1 MAGWENNLL
10 YSILRP
16 YVDLCTLVSYRRF
29 RTEGS
34 LPSDGRAVII
44 SPNHTGTLMDALVVL
59 RTRKGPTLFGARADM
74 FNNPTVASVMR
85 FLRIVPMVRR
95 RDGLREVLRN
105 RDSMKTVDE
114 VLSHGVPFCMFP
126 EGRHRPMHSLL
137 PLQKGIARIAF
148 ASASERPTCIV
159 PVGIEYDDFFHYRS
173 TCTIRFG
180 EPLDVNGFLAGHP
193 DLGEAELSRKLLEEL
208 SGRMKEL
215 FLCLPDDPSYR
226 ARLREVRPPRP
237 RKSVIL
243 RRLSAL
249 VLLPLF
255 LLSAVL
261 SFPLWPIAEGI
272 CRFYLADK
280 AFGNTV
286 RYMCR
291 LLGMPLMLVVWTVL
305 ALCFL
310 PAAVAWTVPVL
321 FLFSYSFFYDWLN
334 LWRK

>member
-1 MAGWENNLL
+1 MTTANERLIKILKGERVDRPACICPGGMMNMVTKELQDVAGVYLPEAHTDARMMADLAKAIVDQGCFEN
-10 YSILRP
+10 Y
-16 YVDLCTLVSYRRF
+16 
-29 RTEGS
+29 
-34 LPSDGRAVII
+34 
-44 SPNHTGTLMDALVVL
+44 
-59 RTRKGPTLFGARADM
+59 
-74 FNNPTVASVMR
+74 
-85 FLRIVPMVRR
+85 
-95 RDGLREVLRN
+95 
-105 RDSMKTVDE
+105 
-114 VLSHGVPFCMFP
+114 GVPFCMFP

-226 ARLREVRPPRP
+226 ARLREVRPPRT

-310 PAAVAWTVPVL
+310 PAAVAWAVPVL